1 MDLTGFDTYI
11 AYSLR
16 GAIAQADINDTTVVG
31 QIQDEESKDE
41 TEQQA

>member
-16 GAIAQADINDTTVVG
+16 GAIAQAENNENPTNIG
-31 QIQDEESKDE
+31 QPSNEEQEKE
-41 TEQQA
+41 EKEA